1 MKRLTQ
7 KGRTILA
14 IVLLTVF
21 VLCCLYVLLIPG
33 PTDGLAYKFDAD
45 EEGNGYTI
53 LTGLENKDLTK
64 VVIAYRVRKRA
75 VTHIADGA
83 FKDCENIT
91 SIKIPAS
98 VTTIGKEAFY
108 GCKSL
113 KSITIPASVTTI
125 GENAFANCPALE
137 RITVSGQNQNYK
149 SIDGDLY
156 TKDGTTLI
164 KHTAKKVQDSFKIPS
179 GVTTVCTTAFDVSP
193 KSVTVPASVTTL
205 STAFAGLTTL
215 ENIIFEK
222 GATIDTIEMYAFQHC
237 TGLKS
242 IEIPASVTYIDR
254 NAFRNCESLQSVTFE
269 QGSKLVGI
277 DAYAFFDCT
286 SLKEITIP
294 ASVKEIRDRA
304 FDGCANLQ
312 TVAFEENSLLE
323 KIGRHA
329 FFDCTSL
336 ASFDVP
342 SGTIEIGAGAFKNCT
357 SLETVFIPNSVER
370 IYEYAFE
377 GCTNLKSATVEHI
390 VWRVTSQGTSGIDA
404 HVSFGSNPDT
414 AKVLAAQW
422 LTVDRVDCL
431 WRKIS

>member
-33 PTDGLAYKFDAD
+33 PTDGLTYKFDAD

-64 VVIAYRVRKRA
+64 VVIAYRVRERA
-75 VTHIADGA
+75 VTHIADGV

-179 GVTTVCTTAFDVSP
+179 GVTTICTTAFDVAP
-193 KSVTVPASVTTL
+193 KSVTVPTSVATL
-205 STAFAGLTTL
+205 STAFAGLDTL
-215 ENIIFEK
+215 ETVIFEK

-254 NAFRNCESLQSVTFE
+254 NAFYNCESLQSVTFE
-269 QGSKLVGI
+269 QGSKLAGI
-277 DAYAFFDCT
+277 DAYAF
-286 SLKEITIP
+286 I
-294 ASVKEIRDRA
+294 
-304 FDGCANLQ
+304 N
-312 TVAFEENSLLE
+312 
-323 KIGRHA
+323 
-329 FFDCTSL
+329 CTSL

-342 SGTIEIGAGAFKNCT
+342 SGTIEIGEGAFKNCT
-357 SLETVFIPNSVER
+357 SLETVFIPSSVER

-377 GCTNLKSATVEHI
+377 GCTNLKIATVEHV
-390 VWRVTSQGTSGIDA
+390 VWRVTSQGTSGIDV

-414 AKVLAAQW
+414 AKVLAAQC
-422 LTVDRVDCL
+422 LTVNHVDCL
-431 WRKIS
+431 WRKMS